1 MRFVINLCPLFSSDN
16 GSEEWRLKIN
26 FFFFSL
32 HWSKSTPS
40 MMWIKCRPDSQ
51 VFFFFFKIDNKWNI
65 RSELDWIFIILTSWL
80 AESRIINYTG
90 NVSIIF
96 GFLLFFSIISTGNF
110 SIQFCPLASSFNS
123 SWKVIRRWFTLNAKI
138 NILSVPKSWGF
149 ESVFPSH
156 TDLLKYLYI
165 L

>member
-1 MRFVINLCPLFSSDN
+1 MKAEDKFL
-16 GSEEWRLKIN
+16 
-26 FFFFSL
+26 FFFSSL
-32 HWSKSTPS
+32 EQIHTINDVDKMQARQPS
-40 MMWIKCRPDSQ
+40 F
-51 VFFFFFKIDNKWNI
+51 FFFFFKIDNKWNI